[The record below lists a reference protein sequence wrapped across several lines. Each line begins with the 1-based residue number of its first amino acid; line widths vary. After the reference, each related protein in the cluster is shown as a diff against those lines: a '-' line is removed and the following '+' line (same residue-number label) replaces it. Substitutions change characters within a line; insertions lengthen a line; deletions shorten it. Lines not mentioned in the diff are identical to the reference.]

1 MQPHTLMRPRSR
13 EPVTA
18 NPGSGPHAY
27 AKLKHSFNFN
37 PRSTNGGK
45 SHPALRIQHPVRS
58 GSGPA
63 GGGGEEFGGAAEDGL
78 SGHFEVVGGPDF
90 AELARPVAHGVDFA
104 FEHDIVDRPAVVG
117 NRDAVG
123 AEKRLFAAAHFNIRQ
138 MDDPFVASGDPF
150 ELIPLKDVIRLH
162 EDAGAGGQLDHSLV
176 SEQKGGAVAGRDEVG
191 AAGFRIDS
199 QGEAVEQGGG
209 ETPQGAPAERRVPGI
224 VDHPDAEAYDTVG
237 VEPAARR
244 AVDRCRVGGE
254 VIGEIPG
261 RADQVVAVRR
271 GSGAEI
277 LRFGFCRGPKPGLFQ
292 NCSRHHYHLL

>member
-123 AEKRLFAAAHFNIRQ
+123 AEERLFAAAHFNIRQ
-138 MDDPFVASGDPF
+138 MDDPFVASDDCSVNNRIKFGSKISYI
-150 ELIPLKDVIRLH
+150 ERLVFGVVC
-162 EDAGAGGQLDHSLV
+162 EENILVQKQPIGGYV
-176 SEQKGGAVAGRDEVG
+176 KWKC
-191 AAGFRIDS
+191 
-199 QGEAVEQGGG
+199 
-209 ETPQGAPAERRVPGI
+209 
-224 VDHPDAEAYDTVG
+224 G
-237 VEPAARR
+237 V
-244 AVDRCRVGGE
+244 
-254 VIGEIPG
+254 
-261 RADQVVAVRR
+261 
-271 GSGAEI
+271 
-277 LRFGFCRGPKPGLFQ
+277 LTKML
-292 NCSRHHYHLL
+292 